1 MIGRVAIAG
10 LGQTNFTSTSNGV
23 SYREMT
29 YEAAVK
35 AYEQVG
41 IGPEDVDTFVCT
53 SEDFCEGY
61 SISDEYC
68 NDQLGAVL
76 KPVQT
81 IPGDA
86 LHSFAVGTM
95 LILTG
100 KFDIVVVQALS
111 KISNMKTVPKMVN
124 FAFDPVLNRPL
135 DLHYTYVSGLE
146 MARFIHD
153 GKATREQCALVTVKN
168 RKNALDNPAAAYGAA
183 LTIENVLES
192 EPVAEPLRALE
203 IAQTADGAVVMVLC
217 SDKVVSSLTD
227 KPVWVKGIGWSTDS
241 PTLES
246 RSWREAVSTRLAADM
261 AYKMAGISCPPREI
275 DIAEVSDEYAFK
287 ELQHLEALRL
297 FEPGRAGIALEDGRT
312 LKDGDMPVN
321 VSGGDLGVGFPVEAS
336 GALKVAELFLQL
348 RGEAGKRQVRKARI
362 GLAQSWRGI
371 PSTSAAVCVLSNE

>member
-10 LGQTNFTSTSNGV
+10 LGQTNFSSTSTGV

-81 IPGDA
+81 ICGDA

-111 KISNMKTVPKMVN
+111 KISNAKSLSRIIN

-135 DLHYTYVSGLE
+135 DLHYTYVCGLE
-146 MARFIHD
+146 MRRFIHD
-153 GKATREQCALVTVKN
+153 GKATREQCALVAVKN
-168 RKNALDNPAAAYGAA
+168 RKNALYNPAAAYGAD
-183 LTIENVLES
+183 LTIENIIES

-217 SDKVVSSLTD
+217 SEKVVSSLTD
-227 KPVWVKGIGWSTDS
+227 RPVWVKGIGWSTDS
-241 PTLES
+241 SALES
-246 RSWREAVSTRLAADM
+246 RSWKEAVSTRLAADM
-261 AYKMAGISCPPREI
+261 AYRMAGISCPPREI

-312 LKDGDMPVN
+312 LKDGDLPVN
-321 VSGGDLGVGFPVEAS
+321 VSGGDLGVGHPVEAS
-336 GALKVAELFLQL
+336 GAQKVAELFLQL
-348 RGEAGKRQVRKARI
+348 RGEAGKRQVGNARV
-362 GLAQSWRGI
+362 GVAQSWRGI
-371 PSTSAAVCVLSNE
+371 PSASAAVCVLSNE